1 MTSAPPDKPVFAARG
16 NRAAALL
23 LDLMLLL
30 VIGSFASGM
39 PFASMPAF
47 ALMTVLYFWLMP
59 LTPLQ
64 GTLGKWIC
72 RIRLADRS
80 GGRPT
85 LRRAGIRAFAF
96 IAWCAL
102 AVYLLGHRM
111 PWAFGDELRIAV
123 WFVFPLPWL
132 SLWLLPR
139 GESLFDL
146 LAGTVVVRYGADAAA
161 IANATP
167 ARKPGIFR
175 IAATIVMLVL
185 FGAVMSIPMS
195 AMHDREFRTRVAYA
209 ISGIGTLKKDVAAF
223 RARERRWPAPHEVG
237 VAEWTPYPDGGGYRL
252 QKDGSIVINFTVLP
266 ELKELVITFRPAAS
280 QDDQYVEW
288 TCSASSGKP
297 ARYAP
302 ASCRGN

>member
-85 LRRAGIRAFAF
+85 LRRAGIRAVAF
-96 IAWCAL
+96 VAWCAL

-111 PWAFGDELRIAV
+111 PVAVGDHLRIAV

-161 IANATP
+161 IANAAP

-195 AMHDREFRTRVAYA
+195 AMHDREFRGRVGYA
-209 ISGIGTLKKDVAAF
+209 MVSTDSLKKNVADF
-223 RARERRWPAPHEVG
+223 YLRERRWPTPAELG

-252 QKDGSIVINFTVLP
+252 QKDGSIAINFTVLP
-266 ELKELVITFRPAAS
+266 ELKELVITYRPVVSANGGGI
-280 QDDQYVEW
+280 EW
-288 TCSASSGKP
+288 QCSSAPAKP
-297 ARYAP
+297 ARYVP
-302 ASCRGN
+302 ATCRPN